1 MITSII
7 ESSRE
12 LDQFA
17 IIISSS
23 FFLSVVISF
32 IVLRKN
38 TPQLP
43 CVNKPKRWEFTFT
56 NAKKRYYANAKQ
68 IIQDGFKRSK
78 DGFYVVTENGVE
90 LILAPKYAHAIR
102 NDKRFDFHTYRTHT
116 MLPNVAGLNVFEMD
130 QVGKEIMSYIIRQ
143 KLTHQLV
150 DLIKPLSEEA
160 DDCLQQSWTD
170 NPDWHEITLKSTLLD
185 MISQQSAHVFLG
197 HTFSHNASW
206 LALSRSITLQ
216 AFSAVRELRVY
227 PSVLRPLV
235 GWFLPACKSLRGEI
249 ARARALI
256 EPLILARR
264 VERERCIANGQEPP
278 VYHDTIAWAEEC
290 ARGRKYDPALIQ
302 LTLALSAMH
311 NTSDFLT
318 QVIYDIAARPE
329 LVEELRKE
337 IIEVRTSGGAKDS
350 WDKGAVHKL
359 RLMDSVMKESQRLKP
374 TGLVNMRRYA
384 TEEIRL
390 SSSISGDKEEDSIKI
405 QKGDLVMISQHS
417 HWDEDVYPNAA
428 LFDPYRFYKSRETP
442 TQDHGAH
449 FVATSVNHI
458 GFGHGVHGCPG
469 RFFAAAETK
478 LAMCY
483 ILMKYDI
490 KLVDQPQVFTVGSLL
505 IANPVA
511 KVAVRRRKAE
521 VSL

>member
-1 MITSII
+1 MIASIL
-7 ESSRE
+7 EKSR
-12 LDQFA
+12 DADHFT
-17 IIISSS
+17 IIIAAS
-23 FFLSVVISF
+23 FLLSVAISLVF
-32 IVLRKN
+32 LRST

-43 CVNKPKRWEFTFT
+43 LLNGPKRWEFTFT
-56 NAKKRYYANAKQ
+56 NAKKRYYLNANQ
-68 IIQDGFKRSK
+68 IIQDGFKKSK
-78 DGFYVVTENGVE
+78 DGFYAVTENGIE

-102 NDKRFDFHTYRTHT
+102 NDKRLDFHTYRTHT
-116 MLPNVAGLNVFEMD
+116 MLPNVAGLKVFEMD
-130 QVGKEIMSYIIRQ
+130 QVGREIMSYIIRQ
-143 KLTHQLV
+143 KLTHHLV
-150 DLIKPLSEEA
+150 DLIRPLSEEA
-160 DDCLQQSWTD
+160 DDCLHRSWTD
-170 NPDWHEITLKSTLLD
+170 NSDWHEISLKSTLLD

-197 HTFSHNASW
+197 RSFSHNVSW

-216 AFSAVRELRVY
+216 AFGAVRELRVY
-227 PSVLRPLV
+227 PSFIRPLV

-249 ARARALI
+249 AKARKLV

-264 VERERCIANGQEPP
+264 LERERCIASGREPP

-318 QVIYDIAARPE
+318 QVIYDIAARPK

-337 IIEVRTSGGAKDS
+337 IIDVRTCGDATES
-350 WDKGAVHKL
+350 WNKGAVHKL
-359 RLMDSVMKESQRLKP
+359 KLMDSVMKESQRLKP

-384 TEEIRL
+384 TEDIQL
-390 SSSISGDKEEDSIKI
+390 SSVIPEHKEGSITIR
-405 QKGDLVMISQHS
+405 KGDLVMISQHS
-417 HWDEDVYPNAA
+417 HWDEDIYQDAA
-428 LFDPYRFYKSRETP
+428 SFNPYRFCRMREQP
-442 TQDHGAH
+442 TQEHTAH

-478 LAMCY
+478 LAMCH

-490 KLVDQPQVFTVGSLL
+490 KLIDQPKVLNVGSLMV
-505 IANPVA
+505 ANPVA
-511 KVAVRRRKAE
+511 KVAVRRRKEE

>member
-1 MITSII
+1 MIANIFG
-7 ESSRE
+7 SSR
-12 LDQFA
+12 DVDRITTVITA
-17 IIISSS
+17 S
-23 FFLSVVISF
+23 FLLGVVL
-32 IVLRKN
+32 LRVILRST

-43 CVNKPKRWEFTFT
+43 LVNKPKHWEFTLT
-56 NAKKRYYANAKQ
+56 NAKKRYYTNAKQ
-68 IIQDGFKRSK
+68 IIQAGFNKSK
-78 DGFYVVTENGVE
+78 NGFYVVTENGVE
-90 LILAPKYAHAIR
+90 LILAPKYAHDIR

-130 QVGKEIMSYIIRQ
+130 EVGKEIMTYIIRQ

-150 DLIKPLSEEA
+150 DLIKPLAEEA
-160 DDCLQQSWTD
+160 SDCLQQSWTD
-170 NPDWHEITLKSTLLD
+170 SPDWHEINLKSTVLD

-197 HTFSHNASW
+197 RSFSRNASW

-227 PSVLRPLV
+227 PSLLRPLV
-235 GWFLPACKSLRGEI
+235 GWFLPACRSLRGEI
-249 ARARALI
+249 ARARTLI
-256 EPLILARR
+256 EPVILARR
-264 VERERCIANGQEPP
+264 AERERCIADGREPP
-278 VYHDTIAWAEEC
+278 VYLDTIAWADEC
-290 ARGRKYDPALIQ
+290 ARGRKYDPALVQ

-318 QVIYDIAARPE
+318 QVIYDIAARPD

-337 IIEVRTSGGAKDS
+337 IIEVRMRGGGEES

-384 TEEIRL
+384 TEKIRL
-390 SSSISGDKEEDSIKI
+390 SSSISGDKEEDSITI
-405 QKGDLVMISQHS
+405 QKGDLVMISQHN
-417 HWDEDVYPNAA
+417 HWDEDIYPNAA
-428 LFDPYRFYKSRETP
+428 QFDPYRFYRIRQTP
-442 TQDHGAH
+442 TQEHAAH

-458 GFGHGVHGCPG
+458 GFGHGVHSCPG

-478 LAMCY
+478 LALCH

-490 KLVDQPQVFTVGSLL
+490 KLVDEPTVLTVGSLTT
-505 IANPVA
+505 ANPVA